1 MCCLQETHLKP
12 DEITGLK
19 IKGYKQYII
28 QTLIKAKAR
37 VAREYQAMRAS
48 EQGKFQ
54 EQRGILCNDKGSTH

>member
-1 MCCLQETHLKP
+1 MKP

-28 QTLIKAKAR
+28 QTQIKAKAR

-48 EQGKFQ
+48 EQGKVSGTK
-54 EQRGILCNDKGSTH
+54 RNTM